1 MRGRSPE
8 YSPPRRSYG
17 GRRRSPSPRSARGS
31 YGFRDSEPTSL
42 LVRNIPRDCRYV
54 TGSCLALDFLLL
66 KVLYASTQDTVFLD
80 EFITCHIHIGQD
92 RSLSNVEI
100 IRPSVEP
107 DITLGKQIY
116 RDREG

>member
-1 MRGRSPE
+1 MGHISGATMRGRSPE

-54 TGSCLALDFLLL
+54 TGSCLALDFFFL
-66 KVLYASTQDTVFLD
+66 KCCMLRRKVHRFLD
-80 EFITCHIHIGQD
+80 GFITCYIHIGQD
-92 RSLSNVEI
+92 RGLSNVDI
-100 IRPSVEP
+100 SFPS
-107 DITLGKQIY
+107 KF
-116 RDREG
+116 